1 MFASTRTLPALILLA
16 LAASGA
22 PGALAAGSAPTEIRL
37 GKASQPAPQAD
48 PAQVRTVERFM
59 TARQSASL
67 DRTKLP
73 AARRWLTGAV
83 QVDANT
89 LAGEPGQTLVA
100 FDFPDGAIERQTDGR
115 FRVSVYLLF
124 ADRQGKVVQSRDELL
139 TFTGKAGAFVCA
151 ALKTTNV
158 MHWDSDEVVKSAARL
173 HSSQALDV
181 AEQSLRSWASQQTR
195 VAAYSIE
202 DVYPAGIGQIM
213 VPCLKFSAEFGKR
226 GYDVADVPIMMRRG
240 SKGYQIEPTAN

>member
-1 MFASTRTLPALILLA
+1 MPALIRSLHAVVLLA
-16 LAASGA
+16 LAASGGPAGAGPA
-22 PGALAAGSAPTEIRL
+22 PAEIRL
-37 GKASQPAPQAD
+37 GKASPPPPQAD

-59 TARQSASL
+59 SARQSASL
-67 DRTKLP
+67 DRSKLP

-83 QVDANT
+83 QADPNT

-124 ADRQGKVVQSRDELL
+124 ADRQGKVVQSRDEML
-139 TFTGKAGAFVCA
+139 TFTVKAGAAVCA

-181 AEQSLRSWASQQTR
+181 AEQSLRTWASQQTR

>member
-1 MFASTRTLPALILLA
+1 MFASTRTLPVLILLA

>member
-1 MFASTRTLPALILLA
+1 M
-16 LAASGA
+16 
-22 PGALAAGSAPTEIRL
+22 
-37 GKASQPAPQAD
+37 D
-48 PAQVRTVERFM
+48 P
-59 TARQSASL
+59 
-67 DRTKLP
+67 
-73 AARRWLTGAV
+73 
-83 QVDANT
+83 NT

-124 ADRQGKVVQSRDELL
+124 ADRQGKVVQSRDEVL
-139 TFTGKAGAFVCA
+139 TFTGKAGANVCA

-181 AEQSLRSWASQQTR
+181 AEQSLRTWTSQQTR

-213 VPCLKFSAEFGKR
+213 VPCLKFSAKFGKR

-240 SKGYQIEPTAN
+240 SKGYLIEPTAN